1 MPRPMPAHEPR
12 RPHHPR
18 RPLHQPPPVT
28 MDQVSAQATAVTAK
42 FRNQINQWS
51 TMETPP
57 SPFERFVPEKL
68 KGQCAWV
75 GWGWRRRGEP
85 TRGPAS
91 TPPAASH
98 PFPPLPIP
106 LQPSQG
112 LCSLLSTRGL
122 ENQVRGGGAGGR
134 AEGAAR
140 DGHDPDPTLT
150 ATPSQLQLPQG
161 DGRRVPGHAAVHGGE
176 ETKGGEIRKKRT
188 RKRTRKKLTPPPL
201 PSPPQFILVSQIVF
215 SCLLRDNDAGN
226 ELGKA
231 TCLLNPVRVLPIAL
245 TAGLAIF
252 VPVSLSQPAI
262 TIGALV
268 AGKISVM
275 RAVAYVIAQVGGAAT
290 GTACAWRGGR
300 AASTAQPPHRLASPP
315 PPPPLISCLDGQE
328 RARSG
333 QPGMKGG
340 VERDR
345 GPRER
350 RRPTPPRRPPAP
362 RGRAACS
369 TRPTRLPCCC
379 CRPGRLP
386 RARARLP
393 FADPSP
399 PFFPD
404 QCRRRL
410 RCRLYGRMDP
420 HIYAHVCGALR
431 DGRGAL
437 PVDRAPPRARGRERS
452 EVWAGAE
459 PSHFLPHHPPPTTT
473 SPLPSASPS

>member
-106 LQPSQG
+106 PQPSQG

-188 RKRTRKKLTPPPL
+188 RKRTRKITRKKLTPPPL

-252 VPVSLSQPAI
+252 V
-262 TIGALV
+262 LV
-268 AGKISVM
+268 YATASYSGGHLNV
-275 RAVAYVIAQVGGAAT
+275 RERGGGGGAA
-290 GTACAWRGGR
+290 GR
-300 AASTAQPPHRLASPP
+300 AGAAAARARRPCVPFPARDHHRRPCRRQDLGHARRGLRHRPSGRRCDGDGMCVAGRARGVDRAAASPP
-315 PPPPLISCLDGQE
+315 RLTASSSPSHQLSGRS
-328 RARSG
+328 RACA
-333 QPGMKGG
+333 
-340 VERDR
+340 E
-345 GPRER
+345 
-350 RRPTPPRRPPAP
+350 
-362 RGRAACS
+362 
-369 TRPTRLPCCC
+369 RPTR
-379 CRPGRLP
+379 
-386 RARARLP
+386 
-393 FADPSP
+393 
-399 PFFPD
+399 
-404 QCRRRL
+404 
-410 RCRLYGRMDP
+410 
-420 HIYAHVCGALR
+420 HE
-431 DGRGAL
+431 GRG
-437 PVDRAPPRARGRERS
+437 
-452 EVWAGAE
+452 
-459 PSHFLPHHPPPTTT
+459 
-473 SPLPSASPS
+473 

>member
-201 PSPPQFILVSQIVF
+201 PSPPLPPPQALH
-215 SCLLRDNDAGN
+215 
-226 ELGKA
+226 
-231 TCLLNPVRVLPIAL
+231 VLPCPYLEA
-245 TAGLAIF
+245 
-252 VPVSLSQPAI
+252 
-262 TIGALV
+262 
-268 AGKISVM
+268 
-275 RAVAYVIAQVGGAAT
+275 
-290 GTACAWRGGR
+290 
-300 AASTAQPPHRLASPP
+300 
-315 PPPPLISCLDGQE
+315 
-328 RARSG
+328 
-333 QPGMKGG
+333 
-340 VERDR
+340 
-345 GPRER
+345 
-350 RRPTPPRRPPAP
+350 
-362 RGRAACS
+362 
-369 TRPTRLPCCC
+369 
-379 CRPGRLP
+379 
-386 RARARLP
+386 
-393 FADPSP
+393 
-399 PFFPD
+399 
-404 QCRRRL
+404 
-410 RCRLYGRMDP
+410 
-420 HIYAHVCGALR
+420 
-431 DGRGAL
+431 
-437 PVDRAPPRARGRERS
+437 
-452 EVWAGAE
+452 
-459 PSHFLPHHPPPTTT
+459 
-473 SPLPSASPS
+473 

>member
-176 ETKGGEIRKKRT
+176 ETKGGEIRKKEQE
-188 RKRTRKKLTPPPL
+188 KEQEKN
-201 PSPPQFILVSQIVF
+201 SPH
-215 SCLLRDNDAGN
+215 
-226 ELGKA
+226 
-231 TCLLNPVRVLPIAL
+231 
-245 TAGLAIF
+245 
-252 VPVSLSQPAI
+252 
-262 TIGALV
+262 
-268 AGKISVM
+268 
-275 RAVAYVIAQVGGAAT
+275 
-290 GTACAWRGGR
+290 
-300 AASTAQPPHRLASPP
+300 PHSPP
-315 PPPPLISCLDGQE
+315 PHSSSSCL
-328 RARSG
+328 RSCS
-333 QPGMKGG
+333 PACCATTTPATSSAK
-340 VERDR
+340 
-345 GPRER
+345 R
-350 RRPTPPRRPPAP
+350 R
-362 RGRAACS
+362 ACS
-369 TRPTRLPCCC
+369 TRSASSPSR
-379 CRPGRLP
+379 
-386 RARARLP
+386 
-393 FADPSP
+393 SP
-399 PFFPD
+399 P
-404 QCRRRL
+404 
-410 RCRLYGRMDP
+410 
-420 HIYAHVCGALR
+420 
-431 DGRGAL
+431 
-437 PVDRAPPRARGRERS
+437 
-452 EVWAGAE
+452 
-459 PSHFLPHHPPPTTT
+459 
-473 SPLPSASPS
+473 ASPSSSWSTRPRPTPAAT